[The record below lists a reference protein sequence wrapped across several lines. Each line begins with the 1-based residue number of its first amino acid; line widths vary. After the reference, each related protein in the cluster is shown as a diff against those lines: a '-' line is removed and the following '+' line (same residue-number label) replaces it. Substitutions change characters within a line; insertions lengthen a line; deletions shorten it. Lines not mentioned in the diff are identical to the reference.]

1 MKIYFTASEEVS
13 KKGLKQIYQRIVNH
27 LQQQG
32 HDVFEKALSEYGLDV
47 VQFSSREVKEW
58 YKEWLIYVSEAD
70 LAVIEGSYP
79 STIHIGFELGLILSR
94 GKPVILLFE
103 AGKEPVLVS
112 QLFSSR
118 LIKSEYSKDN
128 VEEVIDWCL
137 EEAEKIVNRRFT
149 FYISPEIDTYLDK
162 MVDKGLVSRSQ
173 YIRNLIKKEMNKQVN
188 S

>member
-1 MKIYFTASEEVS
+1 MKIYFTASAVD
-13 KKGLKQIYQRIVNH
+13 KKRLKQICQRIVDH

-32 HDVFEKALSEYGLDV
+32 HDVFEKVLLEYV
-47 VQFSSREVKEW
+47 PEMTQSSSREIKEW
-58 YKEWLIYVSEAD
+58 YKEWLVYMSEAD
-70 LAVIEGSYP
+70 LAIVEGSYP

-94 GKPVILLFE
+94 GKPAILLYE
-103 AGKEPVLVS
+103 AGKEPVLIN

-137 EEAEKIVNRRFT
+137 KEAERIVNRRFT
-149 FYISPEIDTYLDK
+149 FYISPEIDTYLNK
-162 MVDKGLVSRSQ
+162 MVDKGLVSRSE
-173 YIRNLIKKEMNKQVN
+173 YIRNLIKKEMKKLVN

>member
-1 MKIYFTASEEVS
+1 VKIYFTASEVN

-32 HDVFEKALSEYGLDV
+32 HDVFEKVLSEYTLDV
-47 VQFSSREVKEW
+47 TNLSSREIKEW
-58 YKEWLIYVSEAD
+58 YKEWLVYVGEAD
-70 LAVIEGSYP
+70 LAIVEGSYP

-103 AGKEPVLVS
+103 AGKEPVLIN

-118 LIKSEYSKDN
+118 LIKSEYSEHN
-128 VEEVIDWCL
+128 IEEVIDWCL
-137 EEAEKIVNRRFT
+137 EEAEKIANRRFT

-162 MVDKGLVSRSQ
+162 VVDKGLVSRSE
-173 YIRNLIKKEMNKQVN
+173 YIRNLIKKEMKK
-188 S
+188 

>member
-1 MKIYFTASEEVS
+1 MKIYFTASEVN

-32 HDVFEKALSEYGLDV
+32 HDVFEKVLSEYTLDV
-47 VQFSSREVKEW
+47 TNLSSREIKEW
-58 YKEWLIYVSEAD
+58 YKEWLVYVGEAD
-70 LAVIEGSYP
+70 LAIVEGSYP

-103 AGKEPVLVS
+103 AGKEPVLIN

-118 LIKSEYSKDN
+118 LIKSEYSEHN
-128 VEEVIDWCL
+128 IEEVIDWCL
-137 EEAEKIVNRRFT
+137 EEAEKIANRRFT

-162 MVDKGLVSRSQ
+162 VVDKGLVSRSE
-173 YIRNLIKKEMNKQVN
+173 YIRNLIKKEMKK
-188 S
+188 